1 MTEATATVL
10 LEVDETGEYTCT
22 ATPRDGGGAAA
33 PVTTKT
39 SLIRRRFIWTPRRI
53 AADRGATVWEQ
64 QTSELPSR
72 SSSPAQRRR
81 AHRVGLEELDIRY
94 AGGATLRCLLLAI

>member
-22 ATPRDGGGAAA
+22 ATPRDGGDAAA

-39 SLIRRRFIWTPRRI
+39 SLVRDVPGTFTLSGL
-53 AADRGATVWEQ
+53 AAGTFS
-64 QTSELPSR
+64 T
-72 SSSPAQRRR
+72 
-81 AHRVGLEELDIRY
+81 
-94 AGGATLRCLLLAI
+94 T